1 MEVVRVDLRYFPSQ
15 NKNAL
20 QPGVFVLVSIR
31 ILNIS
36 GSADS
41 Y

>member
-1 MEVVRVDLRYFPSQ
+1 MEVVRVDLLYFPSQ

-20 QPGVFVLVSIR
+20 QPGVFVLMRYSIKSNN
-31 ILNIS
+31 LM
-36 GSADS
+36 